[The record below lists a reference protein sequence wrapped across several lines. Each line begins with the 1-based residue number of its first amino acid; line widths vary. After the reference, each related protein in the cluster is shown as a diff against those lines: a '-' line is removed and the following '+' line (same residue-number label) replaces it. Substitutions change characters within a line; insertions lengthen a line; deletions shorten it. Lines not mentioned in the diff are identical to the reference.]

1 MAFLLSYLDWLKDTG
16 VALKTKDGATVKVFE
31 LLHSDD
37 NSILSEWAKH
47 FRNQYCSDSDI
58 DFLREPTG
66 KSRTEYLDDLKFP
79 TEKGGFG
86 PGTRSGDFAEILV
99 SDYLEYVSN
108 YWVPRTR
115 YDRKTIRN
123 ESTKGSDV
131 LAFKMLSQ
139 TDSPDDCLA
148 MYEVKAKLSGKKANA
163 RLQEA
168 INHSGKDNL
177 RKAESLNAIRQRL
190 YDVRNIQ
197 DAQKIGRFQNPADR
211 PYKDLYGAVALY
223 ESEIYDPLEA
233 SVSDASEHP
242 NKNSLSLIIIKSK
255 DFMTLVNSIY
265 KRAADEA

>member
-1 MAFLLSYLDWLKDTG
+1 MAFPLGYLNWLQDTG
-16 VALKTKDGATVKVFE
+16 AALTTKDGVPVQVFE
-31 LLHSDD
+31 LLHTTD
-37 NSILSEWAKH
+37 NGILSEWAKH

-58 DFLREPTG
+58 DFLREATG

-123 ESTKGSDV
+123 ESTKGSDI

-139 TDSPDDCLA
+139 TESPNDCLG

-177 RKAESLNAIRQRL
+177 RKAESLNAIRQRF
-190 YDVRNIQ
+190 YEAKNIQ
-197 DAQKIGRFQNPADR
+197 DAKKIGRFQNPADR
-211 PYKDLYGAVALY
+211 PYKDIYGAVALY
-223 ESEIYDPLEA
+223 ESVIYDPLEA
-233 SVSDASEHP
+233 SVSDTSEHP
-242 NKNSLSLIIIKSK
+242 NKSSLSLIIIKSK
-255 DFMTLVNSIY
+255 DFMTLVNSLY